1 MQTLTANFTG
11 EGEMRRYAWLLL
23 LLAGCAEE
31 QPFPRLGQATEAVV
45 FDEERGFVPV
55 DYDPA
60 TAPEPEDQD
69 VLTLDAGTRALVLTD
84 DGKEDDE
91 FRPVRVKVLGGKRE
105 GLVVRIRRHDLRP
118 AR

>member
-1 MQTLTANFTG
+1 LTANLTE
-11 EGEMRRYAWLLL
+11 EGDMRRFIWLLL

-31 QPFPRLGQATEAVV
+31 QSFPRLGQATEAVV

-60 TAPEPEDQD
+60 NAPEPEDQD

-91 FRPVRVKVLGGKRE
+91 FRPVRAKVLDGKRE
-105 GLVVRIRRHDLRP
+105 GLVVRIRRHSLRP